1 MTESKRNY
9 SLDLLRLIAMF
20 MVVCLHILNHGEVM
34 SIANGK
40 VYYILMGLRNLCI
53 VAVNL
58 YVMISGYFLVTQK
71 FRPSKLIRLYIE
83 VIFWGLAG
91 FIFGIISGTTEFSVK
106 TLIFGVM
113 FPFSSGY
120 YWFVSAYVILYLLSP
135 ILNFIIKKLT
145 RKQHLAV
152 CLGLLFFFSLWKDV
166 FIFWNVFNM
175 DDGYSFGWFIV
186 LYFVGSYLR
195 LHADPKKWKLSW
207 VWYFVIA
214 AFMTAVA
221 TVATLLPGDAEAVV
235 VSVFDRITQYN
246 SILVTLAAM
255 FLFVTFLK
263 FEIKGKVPQKIIGLV
278 APAALGVYL
287 IHDNRYVRDYLWQNI
302 VKTQNFDGNS
312 IVTVLLTV
320 GWAALVFV
328 ACLALSFVIK
338 LIFSLW
344 EKRKFWRNGLAN
356 IDKFV
361 VGTLYKVT
369 DRILEGKK
377 E

>member
-9 SLDLLRLIAMF
+9 SLDLLRLVAMF

-40 VYYILMGLRNLCI
+40 TYYILMGLRNLCV

-83 VIFWGLAG
+83 VLFWGVVGYVFAL
-91 FIFGIISGTTEFSVK
+91 ISGIATFSVK
-106 TLIFGVM
+106 TLIFGVI

-120 YWFVSAYVILYLLSP
+120 YWFISAYAILYMLSP
-135 ILNFIIKKLT
+135 ILNVIIRKLT

-152 CLGLLFFFSLWKDV
+152 CLGLLFLFSLWKDV
-166 FIFWNVFNM
+166 FLYGNVFNLS
-175 DDGYSFGWFIV
+175 DGYSFGWFIV
-186 LYFVGSYLR
+186 LYFVGAYLR
-195 LHADPKKWKLSW
+195 LYADPKKWKLSW

-214 AFMTAVA
+214 ICLTAVA
-221 TVATLLPGDAEAVV
+221 TAATLLPSDAEAVV
-235 VSVFDRITQYN
+235 GSIFARITQYN
-246 SILVTLAAM
+246 SILVTLGAM

-263 FEIKGKVPQKIIGLV
+263 FNIKGKVAQTIIGFV

-312 IVTVLLTV
+312 LVTILLTV

-328 ACLALSFVIK
+328 CCLALSFVIK

-344 EKRKFWRNGLAN
+344 EKRKFWRNGLEKF
-356 IDKFV
+356 DKFV

-369 DRILEGKK
+369 EKITGER
-377 E
+377 